1 MTPSQA
7 IRAINEALGW
17 PRVGATVMIAGPT
30 LDEIGGVLSHCERLR
45 RVAEAERDAE
55 VKAHA
60 KTRRD
65 LRIALGVMLFNTV
78 LMIVLAVK
86 YLHVV
91 DLPKARCLHPANFA
105 PTFLELATVTEAPR
119 TTV

>member
-1 MTPSQA
+1 
-7 IRAINEALGW
+7 
-17 PRVGATVMIAGPT
+17 
-30 LDEIGGVLSHCERLR
+30 
-45 RVAEAERDAE
+45 
-55 VKAHA
+55 
-60 KTRRD
+60 
-65 LRIALGVMLFNTV
+65 
-78 LMIVLAVK
+78 MIVLAVK

>member
-1 MTPSQA
+1 MNKPHEATPT
-7 IRAINEALGW
+7 EL
-17 PRVGATVMIAGPT
+17 
-30 LDEIGGVLSHCERLR
+30 
-45 RVAEAERDAE
+45 RVALAAEREVCRMLEHELTAE
-55 VKAHA
+55 RSAHA

-65 LRIALGVMLFNTV
+65 LRVALIVGTFNAV
-78 LMIVLAVK
+78 LMIVLAIK